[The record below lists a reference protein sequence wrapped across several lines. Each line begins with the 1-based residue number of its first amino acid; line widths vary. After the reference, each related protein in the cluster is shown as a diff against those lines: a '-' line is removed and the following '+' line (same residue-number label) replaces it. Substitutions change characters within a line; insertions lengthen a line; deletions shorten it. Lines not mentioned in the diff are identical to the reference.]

1 MEKLTEKG
9 GNKRRKRENKL
20 LDIKKQQRDNW
31 LRREDFLPITI
42 LRERIVYVNTG
53 KLKQKIPPYKQQ
65 QRNTQLIKCKRS
77 KNYRDKKAPLVT

>member
-20 LDIKKQQRDNW
+20 LDIKKQQRGNW

-42 LRERIVYVNTG
+42 LRERIVYVDTG
-53 KLKQKIPPYKQQ
+53 K
-65 QRNTQLIKCKRS
+65 
-77 KNYRDKKAPLVT
+77 